1 MSAETLS
8 TFDLAL
14 KTFFVQEVVDD
25 IPYRVPFFKTIS
37 GSMKDRPTGG
47 RSLTATWAVETG
59 ANLGWDTLSEGGDL
73 AVSRTGTRKNYSLSV
88 AHMSFATEF
97 TGHLEASGVKKD
109 MTFFYDVAEKF
120 TNDTKKVVTMLMGI
134 LVMLDGTANLGTILS
149 IATTNT
155 FTLDTGQIHNF
166 LLTMRLTVRDTASGG
181 SEQLTS
187 AQPASGTITSVEEP
201 QNRFT
206 VADGTGAA
214 AGDTLALYEF
224 YGATLPNAI
233 RNIIAETG
241 TFQGQNRATA
251 GLEFAR
257 GRVRTDTGALTDDL
271 IIRTAHDVM
280 KMTRDTNPTAEWVA
294 LTDFDS
300 ERWLYL
306 TKSDQVRYTANEKI
320 VGGYKGVAVSTG
332 GNGTLTLATDQRAWP
347 GEIAM
352 FSPGDFGFLRPTTGL
367 SSGWVENGGT
377 HFFQK
382 VGSAAG
388 RYADAK
394 QAFWIERYNIF
405 CDEPRNTARLT
416 GYRSV

>member
-59 ANLGWDTLSEGGDL
+59 ANLGWDTLTESGDL

-88 AHMSFATEF
+88 AHMSFSTEF
-97 TGHLEASGVKKD
+97 SGHLEASGTRRD

-149 IATTNT
+149 VSTNT
-155 FTLDTGQIHNF
+155 ITLDTGQIHNF

-181 SEQLTS
+181 TEQLSS

-206 VADGTGAA
+206 IADATGAV
-214 AGDTLALYEF
+214 AGDFLALYEF
-224 YGATLPNAI
+224 YGAVLPNAI
-233 RNIIAETG
+233 RNIISETG

-257 GRVRTDTGALTDDL
+257 GRVRTDTGPLTDDL

-280 KMTRDTNPTAEWVA
+280 KMTRDTDPTADWVA

-352 FSPGDFGFLRPTTGL
+352 FAPKDFGFLRPTTGL

-382 VGSAAG
+382 TGSAAG

-394 QAFWIERYNIF
+394 QCFWIERYNIF

-416 GYRSV
+416 GYRSI